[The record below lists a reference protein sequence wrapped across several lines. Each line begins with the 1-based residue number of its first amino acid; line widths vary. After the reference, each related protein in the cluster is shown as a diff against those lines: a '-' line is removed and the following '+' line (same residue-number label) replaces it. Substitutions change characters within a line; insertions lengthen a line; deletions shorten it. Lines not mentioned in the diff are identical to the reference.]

1 MTTTDSKNTSS
12 GSRPLRPTPIASL
25 LKRIPLYDAL
35 KRARQEGE
43 ASRVIKNWEAQGRPG
58 RPPQP
63 FKVETIMHYARLF
76 GTKTFVETGT
86 FHGYTTYR
94 LKDLFTKLYTIEL
107 DQYLHA
113 KAKRAFARFPQV
125 QPLQGDSGEVISRV
139 LAELNEP
146 ALFWLDAHYSAGETA
161 RGSLDTPI
169 VEEMRRILGHRVKDH
184 VILIDDR
191 REFNGTNDYPKLED
205 FREFILKDGTY
216 SCFSDRHDII
226 RIHN

>member
-1 MTTTDSKNTSS
+1 MTTNPSQTTPS
-12 GSRPLRPTPIASL
+12 GGKPLRPTPITNL
-25 LKRIPLYDAL
+25 LKTIPLFDAV
-35 KRARQEGE
+35 KTSVQTRKAEE
-43 ASRVIKNWEAQGRPG
+43 AVAKWDAEGRPG

-76 GTKTFVETGT
+76 GTKTLVETGT

-94 LKDLFTKLYTIEL
+94 LRDLFRKIYTIEL
-107 DQYLHA
+107 DEYLHA
-113 KAKRAFARFPQV
+113 KAKRAFKRFPQIH
-125 QPLQGDSGEVISRV
+125 PLQGDSGEVISRV
-139 LAELNEP
+139 LAELKEP

-169 VEEMRRILGHRVKDH
+169 VAEMRSILAHPIKDH

-205 FREFILKDGTY
+205 FKEFVLKDGTY
-216 SCFSDRHDII
+216 ACFTDRHDII